1 MTAQNMK
8 EVYVNELQKG
18 VRSITFTKVNGDKRV
33 MNATLDPKVL
43 AKVYGEQTKATQ
55 RSDTTLTVFDTDKQ
69 DWRAMRMDS
78 IISFN

>member
-8 EVYVNELQKG
+8 EVYVSELQKG

-43 AKVYGEQTKATQ
+43 AKVYGEQATATQ

-78 IISFN
+78 IISFT